1 MILHEN
7 NIDSE
12 TSNNSL
18 NMRNYDS
25 RGKNLHLD
33 INFLLSLKQ
42 QDLFSKFLVFS
53 LQACL

>member
-53 LQACL
+53 LQAC